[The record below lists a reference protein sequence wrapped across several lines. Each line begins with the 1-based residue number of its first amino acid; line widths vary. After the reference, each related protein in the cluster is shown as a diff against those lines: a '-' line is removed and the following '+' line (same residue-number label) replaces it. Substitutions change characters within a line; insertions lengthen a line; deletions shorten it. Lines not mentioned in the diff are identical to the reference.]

1 MTLMNRKTPALTIFY
16 VNLLYMNVKYRV
28 FHPHKPI
35 QGLFFNPTVHSLGA
49 LVRSYPFSFLYSFI
63 FIIIIIIIIIT
74 IIIIVVI
81 IIIFIII
88 VVVIII
94 IIIIICSIT
103 LEWLYRFGC

>member
-1 MTLMNRKTPALTIFY
+1 
-16 VNLLYMNVKYRV
+16 MNVKYRV

-63 FIIIIIIIIIT
+63 IIIIVIIIIIIIIIT
-74 IIIIVVI
+74 IIIII
-81 IIIFIII
+81 ITIIIII
-88 VVVIII
+88 VVVVVVVI

-103 LEWLYRFGC
+103 LEWLYRFGCWTVPVLLNTV

>member
-1 MTLMNRKTPALTIFY
+1 MTLMNRKTP
-16 VNLLYMNVKYRV
+16 LLQFLCQFIVKYRV

-63 FIIIIIIIIIT
+63 IIIIVIIINIIIIIIIII
-74 IIIIVVI
+74 
-81 IIIFIII
+81 I
-88 VVVIII
+88 VVVVVVVVI

>member
-1 MTLMNRKTPALTIFY
+1 
-16 VNLLYMNVKYRV
+16 MNVKYRV

-63 FIIIIIIIIIT
+63 IIIIIVIIIIIT
-74 IIIIVVI
+74 IIIII
-81 IIIFIII
+81 IIIIII
-88 VVVIII
+88 VVVVVII

-103 LEWLYRFGC
+103 LEWLYRFGCWTVPVLLNTV

>member
-1 MTLMNRKTPALTIFY
+1 
-16 VNLLYMNVKYRV
+16 MNVKYRV

-63 FIIIIIIIIIT
+63 IIIIIVIIIIIIIT
-74 IIIIVVI
+74 IIIII
-81 IIIFIII
+81 IIIIII
-88 VVVIII
+88 VVVVVVVI

-103 LEWLYRFGC
+103 LEWLYRFGCWTVPVLLNTV